1 VSVKLRA
8 CQGGKIIIFKKLE
21 WTDPRVRECVEE
33 AARLKARLPPRTWAN
48 TVLLS
53 TAILLL
59 DFDKA
64 EWDGILA
71 AIKDQANA
79 LDRMV
84 TPLWEEL
91 KRYWS

>member
-1 VSVKLRA
+1 MIV
-8 CQGGKIIIFKKLE
+8 FKKLD
-21 WTDPRVRECVEE
+21 WNDPRVRECVEE
-33 AARLKARLPPRTWAN
+33 AALLKARLPPRTWAN

-53 TAILLL
+53 TAFLLL

>member
-1 VSVKLRA
+1 M
-8 CQGGKIIIFKKLE
+8 IIFKELE

-33 AARLKARLPPRTWAN
+33 AAALKARLPPRTWAN